1 MNFFENKIFILFL
14 HRSMAFVLLGLIVFL
29 NIKMLKSKIL
39 KRSKRLLL
47 FLNLSFVLQII
58 LGIWMTYENIPW
70 HAALAHQGNSII
82 MFSITIYFLSQSL
95 IKIK

>member
-1 MNFFENKIFILFL
+1 
-14 HRSMAFVLLGLIVFL
+14 
-29 NIKMLKSKIL
+29 
-39 KRSKRLLL
+39 LLL